1 MHKSA
6 VDAKLAADKKQRN
19 EQSPIEKGLQKM
31 DEKTLQSMDK
41 LFQTA
46 FYLAW
51 KERPFTDFPDLLD
64 LQTLNGVGLWG
75 TYHNDKAAKEFIT
88 HIAGVYQDNLQ
99 KHLHKSDYF
108 SVYCDGSTDRS
119 ESEKELVVR
128 VIEDFY
134 PVVKYLKLVQPANT
148 KADGILAAINGAF
161 AYFGFS
167 AREYKQKMIGFGS
180 DGASVM
186 MGARRG
192 VIELLKVEGQA
203 DWILSVWCLAHR
215 LELAVK
221 DCFKG
226 TFMDNVT
233 ETLTLIYYF
242 YKGSAKRNK
251 EVAEVAEIMEEHFYK
266 PEKAN
271 GTRWVDHKL
280 RSAAKLIANWKLIV
294 IHLQSYIEDKSNKAE
309 DRAKGKGIL
318 KKVMEYKLIWFLH
331 FMRDLLNEIAK
342 LSLLLQREDVTLP
355 SIMIKVRSV
364 QLALSEMMD
373 NPGCNLQRFQE
384 ELNGAVYKEHTLTHV
399 VAQNALTQERR
410 RITQELRDCLDSRFS
425 SLQEPIYKSCNI
437 FDHRNWPDEEAA
449 LVQYGRNELQVITDH
464 FQHILNNCGCDVDA
478 AFSEW
483 TELKLH
489 VKNNPHFRVLHPLS
503 LWQRIS
509 QEDVERN
516 NYSNIMKVIHLTSV
530 YPLANASCERGF
542 STMKRVKSDWRCTL
556 GNDTMDMLMRVKI
569 EGPKKQADYH
579 PRAAVNRWWMSGQR
593 QRRPQN

>member
-99 KHLHKSDYF
+99 KPLHKSDYF

-119 ESEKELVVR
+119 ESEKELVMVR

-134 PVVKYLKLVQPANT
+134 PVVKYLKLVPPANT

-251 EVAEVAEIMEEHFYK
+251 EVAKVAEIMEEHFYK

-331 FMRDLLNEIAK
+331 FMRRLE
-342 LSLLLQREDVTLP
+342 
-355 SIMIKVRSV
+355 
-364 QLALSEMMD
+364 
-373 NPGCNLQRFQE
+373 
-384 ELNGAVYKEHTLTHV
+384 
-399 VAQNALTQERR
+399 
-410 RITQELRDCLDSRFS
+410 
-425 SLQEPIYKSCNI
+425 
-437 FDHRNWPDEEAA
+437 
-449 LVQYGRNELQVITDH
+449 
-464 FQHILNNCGCDVDA
+464 
-478 AFSEW
+478 
-483 TELKLH
+483 
-489 VKNNPHFRVLHPLS
+489 
-503 LWQRIS
+503 
-509 QEDVERN
+509 
-516 NYSNIMKVIHLTSV
+516 
-530 YPLANASCERGF
+530 
-542 STMKRVKSDWRCTL
+542 
-556 GNDTMDMLMRVKI
+556 
-569 EGPKKQADYH
+569 
-579 PRAAVNRWWMSGQR
+579 
-593 QRRPQN
+593 